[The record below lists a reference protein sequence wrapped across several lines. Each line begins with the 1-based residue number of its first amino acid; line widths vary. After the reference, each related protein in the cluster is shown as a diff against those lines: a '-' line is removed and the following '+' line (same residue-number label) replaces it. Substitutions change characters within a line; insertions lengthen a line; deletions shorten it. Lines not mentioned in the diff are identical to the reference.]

1 MESCEYL
8 KFGVQAGGMANTLG
22 AVLATHR
29 IVPPMSAAF
38 QRDSNCPRSGEVTY
52 V

>member
-1 MESCEYL
+1 
-8 KFGVQAGGMANTLG
+8 MANTLG